1 MISRVTD
8 PRNLTLVGLP
18 PRDLLDDIMAG
29 WKASGYDAIELLR
42 GAVSVTQDWIY
53 VPDSSLA
60 LVDRVQRRRKT
71 EKDIGVHWRKLREVL
86 NPQDEARKV
95 IHKLLDWIERVDRA
109 SQTGAPRPAFE
120 TLEHEEI
127 FPADEENKW
136 WLTNIQ
142 NRKTPE
148 TQQPPADEDGAPSS
162 EGEHVSDEDKAVSDE
177 DPSSADECDHGVTAT
192 QTQED
197 FERRPAS
204 FVPRAHWPRGEGC
217 DARVS

>member
-60 LVDRVQRRRKT
+60 IVDRVQRRRKT
-71 EKDIGVHWRKLREVL
+71 EKDTGVHWRNLKYVL
-86 NPQDEARKV
+86 NPQKDAQEV

-120 TLEHEEI
+120 TLKREPI
-127 FPADEENKW
+127 FPEDEENKW

-148 TQQPPADEDGAPSS
+148 TLQPPADEDGAPSS
-162 EGEHVSDEDKAVSDE
+162 QGEHLSDEDKNVSDE
-177 DPSSADECDHGVTAT
+177 DPSSADECDHGVTGT

-197 FERRPAS
+197 LERRPAS
-204 FVPRAHWPRGEGC
+204 FVPRAHWPKWEGC
-217 DARVS
+217 NARVS